1 MKSYKISDKQVA
13 ETIKKEGVG
22 VLPTDT
28 LFGLVGSA
36 FSKEAILKIYKIK
49 ERNPKSPFIILIS
62 SIGDLEKFNIKL
74 DENSKIFLQK
84 NWPGKTSVIFDCPDK
99 KFEYLHRGT
108 KSLAFRFPNKSNLV
122 NLIKKTGPLVAPSA
136 NPEKERPA
144 QNITE
149 AQKYFADQVDFYV
162 LGKVSSNLPS
172 TLIEIK
178 NGKIKV
184 LRKGAGKIKL

>member
-1 MKSYKISDKQVA
+1 MKNHKIIDRKIA
-13 ETIKKEGVG
+13 EIIKNNGVG

-36 FSKEAILKIYKIK
+36 FSKKAVAKIYKIK
-49 ERNPKSPFIILIS
+49 KRNPKSPCIILIS
-62 SIGDLEKFNIKL
+62 AIDDLEKFNIQL
-74 DENSKIFLQK
+74 NENSKEFLQK
-84 NWPGKTSVIFDCPDK
+84 NWPGKISTVLPCSDK

-136 NPEKERPA
+136 NPEKLEPA
-144 QNITE
+144 QNIVE
-149 AQKYFADQVDFYV
+149 ARKYFGDKVDFYIS
-162 LGKVSSNLPS
+162 GKTSKLHS
-172 TLIEIK
+172 TLVEIK

-184 LRKGAGKIKL
+184 LRKGAGKIKS